1 MILVTVT
8 EFRNNLSKYLE
19 LAFREKV
26 ALKSKNGIIELNPS
40 KEIRLNPSP
49 SNDPWFDNSR
59 NMEEFERGLAQLE
72 DYHNGKSEAISY
84 EDFSFTR

>member
-26 ALKSKNGIIELNPS
+26 ALKSKGGIIELNPS
-40 KEIRLNPSP
+40 KDIHLNPSP
-49 SNDPWFDNSR
+49 SKDKWFDNKE
-59 NMEEFERGLAQLE
+59 NVEEQLQRIS
-72 DYHNGKSEAISY
+72 DINSGKN
-84 EDFSFTR
+84 

>member
-26 ALKSKNGIIELNPS
+26 ALKSKKGIIELNPS
-40 KEIRLNPSP
+40 SEIRLNPSP
-49 SNDPWFDNSR
+49 SNDPWFDNKA
-59 NMEEFERGLAQLE
+59 NMDELNRRIADIDSGKTELLDWDEMKNKLGL
-72 DYHNGKSEAISY
+72 
-84 EDFSFTR
+84 

>member
-26 ALKSKNGIIELNPS
+26 ALKSKQGIIELTPS
-40 KEIRLNPSP
+40 SEIQLNPSP
-49 SNDPWFDNSR
+49 SKDIWFENKENMDELNSR
-59 NMEEFERGLAQLE
+59 IADIDSGKAVLLDWDEVKKQL
-72 DYHNGKSEAISY
+72 
-84 EDFSFTR
+84 

>member
-40 KEIRLNPSP
+40 TEIRLNPSP
-49 SNDPWFDNSR
+49 SNDSWFDNQA
-59 NMEEFERGLAQLE
+59 NVEELNKRISDIDSGKTELLDWDEMKGKLGL
-72 DYHNGKSEAISY
+72 
-84 EDFSFTR
+84 